1 MLILTKESIIVVKMF
16 NKNILRTLSALAL
29 ISPIGIVGVNILGVN
44 IGANETISIFG
55 NGIDVAVSD
64 QSLDL
69 IPNLIYLGI
78 ASIVLSLLTTSAT
91 DYFFAEIANVFSPV
105 YIRFIFSAGL
115 SCSATTITIGFC
127 PNEAEYSYVLCTSLS
142 IITALSYFCVKGCIR
157 DQNQL
162 R

>member
-91 DYFFAEIANVFSPV
+91 DYFFAEHKGHSP
-105 YIRFIFSAGL
+105 
-115 SCSATTITIGFC
+115 T
-127 PNEAEYSYVLCTSLS
+127 YSEKVDERKRNYLPHRVM
-142 IITALSYFCVKGCIR
+142 YEVVKEF
-157 DQNQL
+157 DEKVEQVNSTPL
-162 R
+162 VVP